1 MLIGV
6 GEKEDEI
13 KKKVRRLGLEECV
26 IFLGFKNNVNEYM
39 WTMDLFVFPS
49 LFEGLGLVLIEAQAT
64 GMKCFTSKDVVPNN
78 AKVTELLTFISLEDN
93 LEKWVEKIVNCNYE
107 RKVCDKEIEQ
117 KGYDIKNTAKQL
129 QEFYLKGIKRKLK
142 VLFTGLSPNM
152 GGIENFLINVY
163 RNIDKEIID
172 ISFLVFKGNKVCF
185 YDELKASG
193 VKFFEVTHRKQ
204 NYFKFIKDLKQIYA
218 NNDFDY
224 IHFNLVDFNCPERI
238 TLANKYSKAKIIIH
252 SHNGNIERNIR
263 NTLLHNIGKYRIEYS
278 YIRLACGEEA
288 G

>member
-1 MLIGV
+1 MKFDKKNKNSVLMLIGV

-129 QEFYLKGIKRKLK
+129 QEFYLKGIK
-142 VLFTGLSPNM
+142 
-152 GGIENFLINVY
+152 
-163 RNIDKEIID
+163 
-172 ISFLVFKGNKVCF
+172 
-185 YDELKASG
+185 
-193 VKFFEVTHRKQ
+193 
-204 NYFKFIKDLKQIYA
+204 
-218 NNDFDY
+218 
-224 IHFNLVDFNCPERI
+224 
-238 TLANKYSKAKIIIH
+238 
-252 SHNGNIERNIR
+252 
-263 NTLLHNIGKYRIEYS
+263 
-278 YIRLACGEEA
+278 
-288 G
+288 